1 MNLQRGQE
9 GADSG
14 RETDRVSLG
23 SHSKAGALTLS
34 ELASPETR
42 GKGWQETEGQGGQRE
57 VAHRSGFEGEGKEED
72 FQMMKENSLAETEE
86 KAEVEGIT
94 RGINPAER
102 CALRAPGA
110 VSILGLGHFCPRVFS
125 HNSGHGEGSLHLQT
139 VLVLGN
145 CLLPGGN
152 QGSKGDQD

>member
-42 GKGWQETEGQGGQRE
+42 GKGWQETEGQ
-57 VAHRSGFEGEGKEED
+57 VLKILKSNKPISNGF
-72 FQMMKENSLAETEE
+72 SLY
-86 KAEVEGIT
+86 
-94 RGINPAER
+94 
-102 CALRAPGA
+102 CL
-110 VSILGLGHFCPRVFS
+110 VFS
-125 HNSGHGEGSLHLQT
+125 LFVFFFLSSSLSH
-139 VLVLGN
+139 
-145 CLLPGGN
+145 
-152 QGSKGDQD
+152 SKDVYL